1 MLSDHFVCSFHTFI
15 IVCWRNEKKR
25 VFRWFI
31 KAESCGKKQNVKK
44 TLNLP
49 SVLWVRNTNMIRVFV
64 LPGVVQL
71 QSGHREPGT
80 KLTAQL
86 R

>member
-1 MLSDHFVCSFHTFI
+1 MLKI
-15 IVCWRNEKKR
+15 Y
-25 VFRWFI
+25 
-31 KAESCGKKQNVKK
+31 KQNVQK

-49 SVLWVRNTNMIRVFV
+49 SLLCVRNTHMIPVFV